1 MGDTINN
8 MEMKMSTEENQNLTV
23 EGYTFRTT
31 EDARLAKLEAQKIEF
46 IEKRI
51 NYNRADSVL
60 ALYKKAVEERTFQ
73 TPVGIRYLEK
83 LHDFLE
89 SSPVITEEIPP
100 IPLQSYFSR
109 TVRENAN
116 PARHRVTPM
125 KKRDILKRKYR
136 ISVILNIVLVL
147 MVAAMFA
154 IALNAKNP
162 NMLNY
167 EKALVNKYSEWEQEL
182 STREAAIR
190 EKEKEMNVT
199 E

>member
-89 SSPVITEEIPP
+89 NSPVITEEIPP

-190 EKEKEMNVT
+190 EKEK
-199 E
+199 

>member
-1 MGDTINN
+1 
-8 MEMKMSTEENQNLTV
+8 MSTEENQNLTV

-89 SSPVITEEIPP
+89 NSPVITEEIPP